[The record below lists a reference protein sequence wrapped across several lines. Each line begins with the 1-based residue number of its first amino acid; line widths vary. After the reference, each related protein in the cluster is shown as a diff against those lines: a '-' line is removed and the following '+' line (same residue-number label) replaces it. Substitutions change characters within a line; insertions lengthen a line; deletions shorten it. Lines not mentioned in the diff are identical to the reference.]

1 MAIRHIPDRPD
12 LTYHLLHYDKH
23 GAEIRANGNTL
34 GSEAVRAEL
43 TSPGANIT
51 DVFLLSHG
59 WNSDAEG
66 AMEQYDAWVS
76 MTRSTRPSDIGRP
89 FRPLIIGVHWPS
101 KAWGDDTIIA
111 GQHGGLLGEESAP
124 SPDAITVDDA
134 VDKYAHILA
143 DTPDTRAA
151 LRTIFEAAAEHG
163 TDEHL
168 PDDVLAAYGTL
179 RRELQLGDIP
189 DEDQAPA
196 DQWDAERAFQH
207 ALDDTAK
214 LADAAAEEGLL
225 GGGFALDRI
234 KDAIL
239 APFRQLSF
247 WTMKARAL
255 TFGENGAA
263 HLLRGLQKAADE
275 NVRFHLMGH
284 SFGCIV
290 VSAAVAGAKGSP
302 AVRPVNSLFLVQGAL
317 SLWAYARAVP
327 DEVEPGH
334 FHRIVREEMVSGPI
348 VTTRS
353 NFDYAVGRFYPLG
366 AGIAGQVLLGDLP
379 RYGGLGA
386 FGIQGVNDAADAEI
400 GDENTDYQLEPGG
413 IYNVDASSVISRVS
427 GPGGAHS
434 DITHPAIAAL
444 AWQAALATT

>member
-1 MAIRHIPDRPD
+1 MVIRHIPDQPD
-12 LTYHLLHYDKH
+12 LTYHLLHFDKH
-23 GAEIRANGNTL
+23 GAEIRDNGNAL
-34 GSEAVRAEL
+34 GSEAVRAEVA
-43 TSPGANIT
+43 SPGAGIT

-59 WNSDAEG
+59 WNSDTEG
-66 AMEQYDAWVS
+66 AIRQYDAWVS
-76 MTRSTRPSDIGRP
+76 TTRSTRPSDIGRP

-111 GQHGGLLGEESAP
+111 GQPGGMLGEESAP

-134 VDKYAHILA
+134 VDKYASILT
-143 DTPDTRAA
+143 DTPRTRAA
-151 LRTIFEAAAEHG
+151 LRTIFEAVTDHG
-163 TDEHL
+163 NDEHL
-168 PDDVLAAYGTL
+168 PDDVQAAYRML
-179 RRELQLGDIP
+179 SRELQLGDVP
-189 DEDQAPA
+189 DEDHAPA
-196 DQWDAERAFQH
+196 DQWDPEKAFQH

-214 LADAAAEEGLL
+214 LADAPGEEGLL
-225 GGGFALDRI
+225 GGGFNLDRI
-234 KDAIL
+234 RDAIL

-263 HLLRGLQKAADE
+263 LLLRGLQDAADE

-302 AVRPVNSLFLVQGAL
+302 AARPVDSLFLVQGAL

-353 NFDYAVGRFYPLG
+353 TFDYAVGRFYPLG

-386 FGIQGVNDAADAEI
+386 FGIQGLDDAADAAI
-400 GDENTDYQLEPGG
+400 GDENTDYGFRPGG
-413 IYNVDASSVISRVS
+413 VYNIDASTVISRVR
-427 GPGGAHS
+427 GAGGAHS
-434 DITHPAIAAL
+434 DITHPAVAAL
-444 AWQAALATT
+444 AWQAALARE